1 MTERAPAGS
10 APAATAAP
18 SRARVPFWDNV
29 RFACIVLVVVGHA
42 VQRLAQDSDAAM
54 TLYMLI
60 YAFHMPA
67 FAIISG
73 YFSKGDAPS
82 RQRMAR
88 LITDIVVPYVLFEA
102 IWSVTKLLVEGH
114 EDFNFT
120 KPSWTLWF
128 LLALAIF
135 RLILPYLALLRWPL
149 LWSLVVSV
157 GAGYLP
163 NLDSTFALN
172 RTLALLPFFV
182 LGWWLSEHDVMARL
196 RLLAARPWWVPV
208 AALAVIA
215 GTACALW
222 FGLDGWQ
229 EMSLR
234 RWFFYDSSYASLGNP
249 QWWAGGIRLL
259 LIVIAVVLSCAFA
272 ALVPLRHTWWT
283 HLGQY
288 TMYVY
293 LLHTFVLYP
302 FRESGALRGL
312 EPVWLWLPLVVV
324 LSVALAIVL
333 ASKPVRI
340 VFRGLVEPRA
350 AWLFAE
356 RALVSRRQPAPAA
369 GSGQPA
375 RSTPPAAR

>member
-1 MTERAPAGS
+1 M
-10 APAATAAP
+10 
-18 SRARVPFWDNV
+18 PFWDNA

-54 TLYMLI
+54 TLYLLI

-73 YFSKGDAPS
+73 YFSKGGAPNG
-82 RQRMAR
+82 RQMTRV
-88 LITDIVVPYVLFEA
+88 LTDIVLPYIIFEA
-102 IWSVTKLLVEGH
+102 LWTLTKFLVDGNTVV
-114 EDFNFT
+114 NFT

-149 LWSLVVSV
+149 MWSIVISV
-157 GAGYLP
+157 TAGYLP

-182 LGWWLSEHDVMARL
+182 FGWWLNEHDIIARL
-196 RLLAARPWWVPV
+196 RLLGRRPWWVPV
-208 AALAVIA
+208 VAAAVLVA
-215 GTACALW
+215 AACVLW
-222 FGLDGWQ
+222 FGLDGWH
-229 EMSLR
+229 EMGLR
-234 RWFFYDSSYASLGNP
+234 RWFFYDSSYASMGNP
-249 QWWAGGIRLL
+249 EWWAGGVR
-259 LIVIAVVLSCAFA
+259 IVLMVLAVVLTCAFV
-272 ALVPLRHTWWT
+272 ALVPQRHTWWS

-302 FRESGALRGL
+302 FRESGVLRGL
-312 EPVWLWLPLVVV
+312 EPVWFWLPLVVV
-324 LSVALAIVL
+324 LAVGLSIAL

-340 VFRGLVEPRA
+340 VFHGLIEPRA
-350 AWLFAE
+350 AWLFAKG
-356 RALVSRRQPAPAA
+356 APAPV
-369 GSGQPA
+369 PA
-375 RSTPPAAR
+375 PPAPPAPPATTPAPRG